1 MRRDHPPAVA
11 RLLLDRFG
19 PQDDGIEG
27 DLAEEW
33 QAGRSALWYWSQA
46 IAAIVAGAA
55 DDIRRHKLLA
65 LRATAIGLLA
75 SWVFSRVIGRPLN
88 RFFNGWVLDQF
99 IFTLGSHPFVMLWAT
114 NLFVWPGIITVSLM
128 SGWIVARL
136 HRGHAG
142 VLFAFVLVMFGQAFA
157 QALSIALNPYANRPA
172 LVFYLISRTFI
183 PPLFILIGAIWAR
196 NGREEPSA
204 A

>member
-1 MRRDHPPAVA
+1 MTDPPRSAQF
-11 RLLLDRFG
+11 LLERIG
-19 PQDDGIEG
+19 PHNDALLG
-27 DLAEEW
+27 DLDEEHRKRQSRW
-33 QAGRSALWYWSQA
+33 WYWRQA
-46 IAAIVAGAA
+46 IGAIVVGAA

-75 SWVFSRVIGRPLN
+75 TWVFSRVLGRPLN

-114 NLFVWPGIITVSLM
+114 NLFFWPGMITVSLI

-136 HRGHAG
+136 HRRHAG
-142 VLFAFVLVMFGQAFA
+142 VLLPFMLVMFGQAFA

-172 LVFYLISRTFI
+172 LVFYALSRTFI

-196 NGREEPSA
+196 RGREEPSA